1 MMEEPCMKFDFV
13 LPSKIRY
20 GKGIV
25 EELNGELDKISA
37 KKIMIVCDKGIVK
50 AGILEKIL
58 EHVGDD
64 KEIVVFDGVEANPKD
79 YNVQKGADL
88 AAWENVDVL
97 VAVGGGSPID
107 AAKGISVLAR
117 QGGSIRDYAMKEIGD
132 DCIPLLTIPTTAGT
146 GSEITFSSVITDT
159 EENFKFT
166 IKSPAVAAK
175 VAIVDPELTYT
186 LPKPVTASTGIDAL
200 THAIEGYTAT
210 CTEPIAEAL
219 GLYAVELISK
229 YSERAV
235 SDGSDEEARD
245 GMMTG
250 SLLAGL
256 SFSHSDVASVHCMAE
271 ALGSIYDEPHGL
283 CNSIILPHIMAENLP
298 FSLYKY
304 ARVARAMGIKEDDDE
319 KAAKEG
325 IELIK
330 KISAQIGLPD
340 FKSLGIDPNKFR
352 LLSEM
357 SEKNGSNGSNP
368 KSMNA
373 DDYEKLFHKMNGL
386 QS

>member
-1 MMEEPCMKFDFV
+1 MNFDFV

-20 GKGIV
+20 GKGMV
-25 EELNGELDKISA
+25 KELGEELDKLSA
-37 KKIMIVCDKGIVK
+37 KKIMIVCDKGIIK
-50 AGILEKIL
+50 AGILDKIL
-58 EHVGDD
+58 KFVGEG
-64 KEIVVFDGVEANPKD
+64 KEIVVFDEVEANPKD
-79 YNVQKGADL
+79 YNVQNGADL
-88 AAWENVDVL
+88 AAKENVDVL

-117 QGGSIRDYAMKEIGD
+117 QGGAIRDYAKKEIGD

-175 VAIVDPELTYT
+175 VALVDPELTYT
-186 LPKPVTASTGIDAL
+186 LPKLVTASTGIDAL

-219 GLYAVELISK
+219 GLYAVEYIAK
-229 YSERAV
+229 NIVRAV
-235 SDGSDEEARD
+235 KDGSDEEARD

-271 ALGSIYDEPHGL
+271 ALGSIYDKPHGL

-298 FSLYKY
+298 FSLHKY

-319 KAAKEG
+319 KAAGEG
-325 IELIK
+325 IELIRN
-330 KISAQIGLPD
+330 ISAEIGLPD
-340 FKSLGIDPNKFR
+340 FKSLGIDPYKFR
-352 LLSEM
+352 LLSEL

-368 KSMNA
+368 KIMRA
-373 DDYEKLFHKMNGL
+373 EDYEKLFYKMNEIE
-386 QS
+386 

>member
-1 MMEEPCMKFDFV
+1 MKKEPCMKFDFV

-117 QGGSIRDYAMKEIGD
+117 QGGAIRDYAKKAIGE
-132 DCIPLLTIPTTAGT
+132 DCLPLLTIPTTAGT

-175 VAIVDPELTYT
+175 VALVDPELTYT
-186 LPKPVTASTGIDAL
+186 LPKLVTASTGIDAL

-219 GLYAVELISK
+219 GLYAVEYIAK
-229 YSERAV
+229 NIVRAV
-235 SDGSDEEARD
+235 KDGSDEEARD

-271 ALGSIYDEPHGL
+271 ALGSIYDKPHGL

-298 FSLYKY
+298 FSLHKY

-319 KAAKEG
+319 KAAGEG
-325 IELIK
+325 IELIRN
-330 KISAQIGLPD
+330 ISAEIGLPV
-340 FKSLGIDPNKFR
+340 FKSLGIDPYKFR
-352 LLSEM
+352 LLSEL

-368 KSMNA
+368 KIMRA
-373 DDYEKLFHKMNGL
+373 EDYEKLFYKMNEIE
-386 QS
+386 